1 MQPISDERAI
11 VIQAQQ
17 GNEEALSILY
27 ESYLQAIF
35 QYIRYRVDSTAMAE
49 DLTAEVFLRMVR
61 ALPNYEEK
69 GIPFRAWLYRIA
81 ANLLV
86 DHYRQRQKNESTP
99 IPEEYESDDTD
110 PINRL
115 AEEEKFLRL
124 RRAMRALPSDY
135 QDLLILRFVEEL
147 PHGEIAKIMNKTA
160 MALRSMQRRALK
172 ALALEMNKVGQDQ
185 SFVRGNKL

>member
-1 MQPISDERAI
+1 MQPISDERVI

-17 GNEEALSILY
+17 GNEEALTILY

-35 QYIRYRVDSTAMAE
+35 QYIRYRVDSTAIAE

-61 ALPNYEEK
+61 GLPNYEEK

-81 ANLLV
+81 TNLLV
-86 DHYRQRQKNESTP
+86 DHYRQQQKNASTP
-99 IPEEYESDDTD
+99 IPEEYESDDSD

-115 AEEEKFLRL
+115 TEEERFLRL
-124 RRAMRALPSDY
+124 RRAMRTLPSDY
-135 QDLLILRFVEEL
+135 QDLLVLRFVEEL
-147 PHGEIAKIMNKTA
+147 PHGEIAKIMNKTV
-160 MALRSMQRRALK
+160 MALRAMQHRALK

-185 SFVRGNKL
+185 SFVRGNKF